1 MNGKKKK
8 EMRLE
13 IRKDFGSRAIILEYI
28 EAESRIKDTVN
39 RQTSHCPRE
48 QTRFLS
54 QSFPIR
60 LARHFVN

>member
-13 IRKDFGSRAIILEYI
+13 IRKDFCSRAIILEYI

-39 RQTSHCPRE
+39 R
-48 QTRFLS
+48 
-54 QSFPIR
+54 
-60 LARHFVN
+60 

>member
-1 MNGKKKK
+1 
-8 EMRLE
+8 MRLK

-28 EAESRIKDTVN
+28 EAESRIKYTVS

-54 QSFPIR
+54 QSFAIQ
-60 LARHFVN
+60 LARCFVN